1 MSLDDLQSLS
11 RRAAEGDPTA
21 QSALCNAYEDEVRI
35 VARVHL
41 GTQLRPHL
49 DSWDVTQSVHRCV
62 LSGLMAGRLVV
73 DNSRGLVA
81 LACLIARRKIAKQWR
96 KHRRQVRLDPS
107 SDRNLEELIDDAGAE
122 SSEPPDLDA
131 QPNSELALQ
140 QLSLIR
146 DSVTPVERLLID
158 RKLAGKTS
166 NQIAEELNMDQWPFV
181 SAGPG

>member
-1 MSLDDLQSLS
+1 MSPDNLQSLS

-21 QSALCNAYEDEVRI
+21 QSALCQAYEDEVRI

-49 DSWDVTQSVHRCV
+49 DSLDVTQSVHRCV
-62 LSGLMAGRLVV
+62 LSGLMAGRFVV
-73 DNSRGLVA
+73 DNSRGLIA

-96 KHRRQVRLDPS
+96 KHRRQVRLNS
-107 SDRNLEELIDDAGAE
+107 TSDHNLEELIDNAGAE
-122 SSEPPDLDA
+122 VTEPPDLDA
-131 QPNSELALQ
+131 QSRSELALQ

-158 RKLAGKTS
+158 RKLAGKTRIKS
-166 NQIAEELNMDQWPFV
+166 LKNSKWIQWPFA
-181 SAGPG
+181 SAGPD